1 MDIILLL
8 TVEKIILIKRRNSSW
23 AKCLLS
29 LVKEESN
36 YYIWEFICFDNIFSL
51 TTDEIVIYTVF
62 SCFLLEGI
70 QLNKISYSELI
81 FSRTSKIKWLPNFF
95 LGTWYPNYWSD
106 VNVYC
111 TVMCMCCY
119 RVYCEKRLVKLSLYL
134 QNIFKLG
141 RKKGTKG
148 LMTRKIINLV

>member
-1 MDIILLL
+1 MI
-8 TVEKIILIKRRNSSW
+8 T
-23 AKCLLS
+23 
-29 LVKEESN
+29 
-36 YYIWEFICFDNIFSL
+36 FSL

-62 SCFLLEGI
+62 SCFLLEVI
-70 QLNKISYSELI
+70 QLNNISYSELI

>member
-8 TVEKIILIKRRNSSW
+8 TVEKIILIKRCNSSW

-70 QLNKISYSELI
+70 QLNNISYSELI

-111 TVMCMCCY
+111 DMY
-119 RVYCEKRLVKLSLYL
+119 ALLSCLL
-134 QNIFKLG
+134 WKKNASQIIFIFTKYFRI
-141 RKKGTKG
+141 RKKEGNKRTDD
-148 LMTRKIINLV
+148 

>member
-70 QLNKISYSELI
+70 QLNNISYSELI

-111 TVMCMCCY
+111 DMYACLLWKKTA
-119 RVYCEKRLVKLSLYL
+119 S
-134 QNIFKLG
+134 QIIFIFTKYFQI
-141 RKKGTKG
+141 RKKEGNKRTDD
-148 LMTRKIINLV
+148 

>member
-1 MDIILLL
+1 MI
-8 TVEKIILIKRRNSSW
+8 T
-23 AKCLLS
+23 
-29 LVKEESN
+29 
-36 YYIWEFICFDNIFSL
+36 FSL

-62 SCFLLEGI
+62 CCFLVEGI
-70 QLNKISYSELI
+70 QLNKISYTNSELI

-111 TVMCMCCY
+111 D
-119 RVYCEKRLVKLSLYL
+119 VYALLSCLLRKKRLVKLSLYL
-134 QNIFKLG
+134 QNIFELG

-148 LMTRKIINLV
+148 LMTRKIRNLVHIENDVIKFGRIWNFFLRSYPDYIISHFNLIN